1 MGILLYFM
9 VTGLM
14 PFRAE
19 NVGKL
24 KKSILDGHY
33 SIPTHVSEECQQVI
47 RKKFFFLLINLSQIF
62 LSVFFL
68 LLLNMIIHIKKTY
81 FLGNLLPLISC
92 LKINFIDKIFYISLK
107 V

>member
-1 MGILLYFM
+1 MGILIYFM

-33 SIPTHVSEECQQVI
+33 SIPTHVSDECQQVI
-47 RKKFFFLLINLSQIF
+47 RKNSKEFL
-62 LSVFFL
+62 
-68 LLLNMIIHIKKTY
+68 II
-81 FLGNLLPLISC
+81 
-92 LKINFIDKIFYISLK
+92 
-107 V
+107 